1 VCSNRNRASEHAHYF
16 RAEEKARTGWR
27 MPQSDTNC
35 SHDSP
40 RDVDDAIIDRR
51 EDQNAQ
57 KTRSSSEKSPKL
69 KRAAEISAKSTAEIK
84 AMIAGLRQRRAE
96 IGLRLQQAD
105 QYQASAKNRSLSLA
119 SSALN
124 PLPSVPTT

>member
-1 VCSNRNRASEHAHYF
+1 
-16 RAEEKARTGWR
+16 
-27 MPQSDTNC
+27 MPQRDKESASRSEVLNLRDRE
-35 SHDSP
+35 SGF
-40 RDVDDAIIDRR
+40 RDVDDAIIDRH

-57 KTRSSSEKSPKL
+57 KRRSSGDKSPKL

-105 QYQASAKNRSLSLA
+105 QYQGLGEKSFASLSKLWFK
-119 SSALN
+119 SAPN
-124 PLPSVPTT
+124 APTT